1 MTSIA
6 RPPHYALY
14 SGLCGENNRDV
25 GAELRGPRHQ
35 LCDLL
40 QRLHPAAA
48 AGALLGGAE
57 VLHHTNISEVTN
69 ITNSNHAGPV
79 KNKDM

>member
-1 MTSIA
+1 MGTCLTTCA
-6 RPPHYALY
+6 
-14 SGLCGENNRDV
+14 GLCGENNGDV
-25 GAELRGPRHQ
+25 GGELRGPRHQ